1 MLLPTVRSL
10 QMTIS
15 GSDPERSVDLAQAE
29 VALLGQLPARSSLK
43 THVNVPR
50 IRELYPRPASGP
62 GIGCIGSPAARPW
75 SAEGRLMRPAVNA
88 APASARPGPAPPGP
102 LGGVSGRESA
112 SGRGWGT
119 GPGGIG
125 PSRA

>member
-75 SAEGRLMRPAVNA
+75 SAEGRLIRPPVNA
-88 APASARPGPAPPGP
+88 APASARPVPVATRS
-102 LGGVSGRESA
+102 LG
-112 SGRGWGT
+112 
-119 GPGGIG
+119 GGIG
-125 PSRA
+125 S